1 MLTLILYLTIR
12 DFKKLYEEL
21 YDLYDNLLQ
30 RFRFLQDRVYYIKS
44 YSDFSR
50 NSVTVYTVYKVPI
63 EVYNVEFV

>member
-63 EVYNVEFV
+63 EINKVEFV

>member
-1 MLTLILYLTIR
+1 MR

-50 NSVTVYTVYKVPI
+50 NSVTVYKVPI
-63 EVYNVEFV
+63 EVYKVEFV

>member
-1 MLTLILYLTIR
+1 MR
-12 DFKKLYEEL
+12 DFISMKKLYEEL

-50 NSVTVYTVYKVPI
+50 NSVTVCTVYKVPI
-63 EVYNVEFV
+63 EIYNVEFV